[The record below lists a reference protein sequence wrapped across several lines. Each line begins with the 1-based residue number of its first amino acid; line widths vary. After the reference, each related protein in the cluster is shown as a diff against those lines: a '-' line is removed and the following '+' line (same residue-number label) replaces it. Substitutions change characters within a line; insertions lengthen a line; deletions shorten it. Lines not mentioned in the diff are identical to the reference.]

1 MAEKL
6 RVFVA
11 SSSEQLAVAA
21 AVAQSIN
28 RSKSFH
34 AQPWDKDVFEF
45 SKAYIESLEQELD
58 RADFAIV
65 VLTADDASNVRGR
78 EVSLPR
84 DNVIFE
90 LGLFAG
96 RLGRNRCFFFV
107 DADSAT
113 RIASDLS
120 GVEPVT
126 FRRGAGSGGADL
138 KTRIG
143 QVTEQMKQ
151 AGPRS
156 KPSPAVRE
164 ARESLWR
171 FSTRFSGQWWERIR
185 GGEDDRSALSYL
197 TVSADELTNT
207 PKISGKVFGL
217 GGERLADWFTVT
229 SNVALSERPPQVVN
243 YRWEGEHQDA
253 HGQTCGGHGVI
264 ILEDAELTRGEGWFF
279 DTNFAHIAQEAVT
292 RVKHFRVYR
301 CSAEEVETMKD
312 VTSEA
317 ARALIADRLQGLR
330 G

>member
-1 MAEKL
+1 MTEKL

-11 SSSEQLAVAA
+11 SSSEQLGVAA
-21 AVAQSIN
+21 EIAQSIN
-28 RSKSFH
+28 RSKAFH
-34 AQPWDKDVFEF
+34 AQPWDKEVFEF

-65 VLTADDASNVRGR
+65 VLTADDAGNVRGR
-78 EVSLPR
+78 KVSLPR

-96 RLGRNRCFFFV
+96 CLGRSRCFFFV

-113 RIASDLS
+113 KIASDLS

-126 FRRGAGSGGADL
+126 FRRGRPSGGVDL

-143 QVTEQMKQ
+143 QVAEQMKK

-156 KPSPAVRE
+156 KPSRAARE

-171 FSTRFSGQWWERIR
+171 FSTRFSGHWWERIR
-185 GGEDDRSALSYL
+185 SGEDDRSALSYL
-197 TVSADELTNT
+197 TVTVDELTNT

-217 GGERLADWFTVT
+217 VGERLADWSTVT
-229 SNVALSERPPQVVN
+229 SGVLLSEQPAQVH

-253 HGQTCGGHGVI
+253 HGQTYGGHGII
-264 ILEDAELTRGEGWFF
+264 ILEDDELTRGEGWFF
-279 DTNFAHIAQEAVT
+279 DTNFARVSQNAVT

-301 CSAEEVETMKD
+301 CSPGEVETMMD
-312 VTSEA
+312 TTSDA
-317 ARALIADRLQGLR
+317 ARSLIADRLQKLR

>member
-21 AVAQSIN
+21 EIAQSIN
-28 RSKSFH
+28 RSKAFY

-45 SKAYIESLEQELD
+45 SKAYIESLERELD
-58 RADFAIV
+58 RADFAV
-65 VLTADDASNVRGR
+65 AVLTADDAGNVRGR
-78 EVSLPR
+78 KVSLPR

-113 RIASDLS
+113 KLASDLS

-126 FRRGAGSGGADL
+126 FRRGAGPGGVDL

-171 FSTRFSGQWWERIR
+171 FSTRFSGHWWERIR
-185 GGEDDRSALSYL
+185 SGEDDRSALSYL
-197 TVSADELTNT
+197 TVSIDELTNT
-207 PKISGKVFGL
+207 PKLSGKVFGL
-217 GGERLADWFTVT
+217 AGERLADWSTVT
-229 SNVALSERPPQVVN
+229 SGVLLSEGPPQVH

-253 HGQTCGGHGVI
+253 HGQTYGGHGVI
-264 ILEDAELTRGEGWFF
+264 LLEDPELTRGEGWFF
-279 DTNFAHIAQEAVT
+279 DTNFARVSQDAVT

-301 CSAEEVETMKD
+301 CPPEDVDTMRD
-312 VTSEA
+312 VTADA
-317 ARALIADRLQGLR
+317 ARALIAERLRTLR